1 MDVEDVK
8 TTFYDTLRMVGKVRI
23 RSEDEV
29 LWTVVEKDVIY
40 GYKRDSWKYVPG
52 KIMFGNGITWKTII
66 SLNLRRNWRSE
77 YL

>member
-40 GYKRDSWKYVPG
+40 GYKKDSWK
-52 KIMFGNGITWKTII
+52 
-66 SLNLRRNWRSE
+66 
-77 YL
+77 